1 MIVCPACVSTL
12 RFAFPFVYPRPRRVS
27 HSRSMAPFKLK
38 LIQAGAG
45 GVPVLSVTGELD
57 LYTAPEFEQ
66 RLREVLELE
75 PGGLVVDLLGSTLLD
90 STACGALLAAAQRLR
105 ARQARL
111 VIVNR
116 DPEIARI
123 LDVMGLEEFLDVVP
137 CGQDAQALG
146 AAA

>member
-1 MIVCPACVSTL
+1 
-12 RFAFPFVYPRPRRVS
+12 
-27 HSRSMAPFKLK
+27 MAPFKLK

-66 RLREVLELE
+66 RLREALELE

-137 CGQDAQALG
+137 CGEDAQALG